1 MKILSPAPMLYDVK
15 RVWRRRFA
23 CRRALAA
30 ALCETAGV
38 FPLVSSALQPLAN
51 SHKLVALGSQGS
63 PEAASRPARLRKS
76 LDPASRRT
84 GHD

>member
-1 MKILSPAPMLYDVK
+1 MKILSTAPMLYGVK

-30 ALCETAGV
+30 ALCENAG